1 VNDAWA
7 NFIAGLNPITIEHER
22 MRPPDNPEHE
32 RPGSTDDKHM
42 RSRHTNVVAVFYAH
56 PPATTYEDRI
66 AQQREADIR
75 AYARRHNRKAAA

>member
-1 VNDAWA
+1 MNDAWDT
-7 NFIAGLNPITIEHER
+7 FIASLNPDHLEHER

-32 RPGSTDDKHM
+32 RPGGADDKTM

-56 PPATTYEDRI
+56 PPTTTYEDRI
-66 AQQREADIR
+66 KQQREADIT